1 MVEKNKKT
9 LKNKK
14 KNFHLLPLVIFFCSL
29 MLSLRI
35 GVLWRSVMA
44 PEKKTPTPV
53 SFTAALAQEEAKNK
67 PKEEPKPEEKAPS
80 ADDEKQEKASK
91 PKRFS
96 QAELEIL
103 QTLAKRREELDAREQ
118 SLDQRLGV
126 LKAAE
131 AQLDAKLFKMQEL
144 QREISDLIG
153 VYGEKEKSRLD
164 NLVKVYSTMKPKE
177 AARLF
182 NEMDMPLL
190 VKLFERMKEAK
201 SAPILAAMDTAK
213 AGELT
218 KELAV
223 KRTLPGLDEAVA
235 LEQDKKS
242 KQSKK

>member
-1 MVEKNKKT
+1 M
-9 LKNKK
+9 
-14 KNFHLLPLVIFFCSL
+14 
-29 MLSLRI
+29 
-35 GVLWRSVMA
+35 
-44 PEKKTPTPV
+44 
-53 SFTAALAQEEAKNK
+53 
-67 PKEEPKPEEKAPS
+67 
-80 ADDEKQEKASK
+80 
-91 PKRFS
+91 
-96 QAELEIL
+96 